1 MRIVKTDARWFDIPN
16 DPDGGR
22 LKIKSLSPGETSDIF
37 DKVFTQEVSYK
48 KGKKG
53 KMEPSFSQNT
63 DKALDREMTLKAAV
77 VDWQNFFDHGGA
89 ELKFTPD
96 NVIRASREIEGFNE
110 LVTDLREQLVK
121 DIAKEKDEQL
131 KNCQSSASEPAK

>member
-53 KMEPSFSQNT
+53 KWSHRFH
-63 DKALDREMTLKAAV
+63 K
-77 VDWQNFFDHGGA
+77 
-89 ELKFTPD
+89 TPT
-96 NVIRASREIEGFNE
+96 RH
-110 LVTDLREQLVK
+110 LTVK
-121 DIAKEKDEQL
+121 
-131 KNCQSSASEPAK
+131 